1 MDKEDKL
8 DSVMKSLVAIEAVLL
23 GVNGVGGMVGDVRD
37 LKDTIY
43 GVGRDLNGISGDIK
57 AIDVKIENIDKDTT
71 EHTEKIKTLFKLS
84 NTNNARLASI
94 AVQLKVSAF
103 VGGAV
108 ATGIIG
114 VLVTGLMNTA

>member
-1 MDKEDKL
+1 MDQEGKL

-23 GVNGVGGMVGDVRD
+23 GVNGSGGMVGDVKD

-57 AIDVKIENIDKDTT
+57 AIDVKIENIDRDTT

-114 VLVTGLMNTA
+114 VLITGLMGKA